1 MVILGDVAVDCIIS
15 YTMISTRSFTG
26 TVREPNK
33 NIFRAREVS
42 DWLPVV
48 SQEGPPRDLNTEN
61 PSD

>member
-42 DWLPVV
+42 D
-48 SQEGPPRDLNTEN
+48 
-61 PSD
+61 